1 MKSGRVVDY
10 PTMSGPAIY
19 RIRVRGR
26 LAVGL
31 SERLEG
37 MHIENLARSDGN
49 TESVLEGRLLDQAA
63 LAEIGLKLRDDHE
76 LKYDPAQAKKGERL
90 IDSLVTTL
98 QRMADLAASQQEPA
112 KWKWDLE
119 NLKKL
124 IEFYRKF
131 VFTKPPYMAVG

>member
-1 MKSGRVVDY
+1 MQKTYREGFTLENDGGGLRIQADDY
-10 PTMSGPAIY
+10 HAKPLY
-19 RIRVRGR
+19 
-26 LAVGL
+26 
-31 SERLEG
+31 
-37 MHIENLARSDGN
+37 
-49 TESVLEGRLLDQAA
+49 LDQAA

-98 QRMADLAASQQEPA
+98 QRMADLAASQKEPA

-124 IEFYRKF
+124 QLLVAGLEEAGLAELLD
-131 VFTKPPYMAVG
+131 TENGTG

>member
-1 MKSGRVVDY
+1 MQKTYREGFTLANDGGDLRIQADDY
-10 PTMSGPAIY
+10 HAKPLY
-19 RIRVRGR
+19 
-26 LAVGL
+26 
-31 SERLEG
+31 
-37 MHIENLARSDGN
+37 
-49 TESVLEGRLLDQAA
+49 LDQAA

-98 QRMADLAASQQEPA
+98 QRMADLAASQKEPA

-124 IEFYRKF
+124 QLLVAGLEEAG
-131 VFTKPPYMAVG
+131 VAELLDEEG